1 MSQSIISLVIIVLLV
16 VVLASSIKIIHQ
28 QKIGLVE
35 RLGKFNRRLN
45 PGPHLLIPIIDR
57 VQYNLD
63 MREQVVPFP
72 PQGVITEDNLMVNI
86 DSVIYFQIVDPE
98 RAAYEAQSYKTAIEQ
113 LTMTTLRNI
122 IGGMDMEAALT
133 SREEIN
139 QKLRSVL
146 DEATGKWGINCL
158 LYTSDAAD
166 DTPCVD
172 LGGRR
177 SRTYRAGSVGLPR
190 RLPPG
195 SLGHATTC
203 QH

>member
-72 PQGVITEDNLMVNI
+72 PQGL
-86 DSVIYFQIVDPE
+86 SP
-98 RAAYEAQSYKTAIEQ
+98 R
-113 LTMTTLRNI
+113 TTSWS
-122 IGGMDMEAALT
+122 T
-133 SREEIN
+133 STR
-139 QKLRSVL
+139 
-146 DEATGKWGINCL
+146 
-158 LYTSDAAD
+158 
-166 DTPCVD
+166 
-172 LGGRR
+172 
-177 SRTYRAGSVGLPR
+177 
-190 RLPPG
+190 
-195 SLGHATTC
+195 
-203 QH
+203 